1 MEEIRAVVPVSFTAS
16 MVSILPAIAAF
27 FKRSPDDLS
36 EERRQYDARMA
47 EVRRLE
53 SRNRL
58 AYANSRLNFLQEH
71 GKPFYSPPQ
80 AQQEHHQVS
89 RPVMVTEPV
98 YHTDQATGYP
108 FVQGTTTWEHK
119 PRYEQD
125 PLFGWDA
132 GHVFGWELGNDVP
145 ISSFPRE
152 MFPERPSTLR
162 TQIAQDAIRFMSRAW
177 YETAPQYSGCIG
189 HFCNYIVG
197 SGLDLD
203 VVSALDQ
210 GLAREVMDY
219 LEAFTTYRWNNLQ
232 ERVEATALNLFRDGE
247 DALRIFP
254 GDEYPQIRSTDTST
268 IRGPHNEISGPW
280 AYGVLTSWPRDYE
293 DVRAYH
299 AWYSDNTHED
309 VSPALLKLAKLDTT
323 GSNVKRGVPLAY
335 KIRKQLPQL
344 ARLMDCMAVGEAA
357 RQAIPY
363 VQQYA
368 MADKSTVGAAFR
380 DGESQNGRPDLYGDR
395 GGFGDGYGDDIEP
408 GQVRHINKG
417 QEFVDPPN
425 AQGFAASGAAVYR
438 TLCEACAC
446 ATNTPIWF

>member
-132 GHVFGWELGNDVP
+132 GHVFGCPAVP
-145 ISSFPRE
+145 DPVLYGIGFPRPDMIPNSPVGRE
-152 MFPERPSTLR
+152 PNGAFPTEVNL
-162 TQIAQDAIRFMSRAW
+162 AI
-177 YETAPQYSGCIG
+177 
-189 HFCNYIVG
+189 
-197 SGLDLD
+197 
-203 VVSALDQ
+203 SALLSY
-210 GLAREVMDY
+210 GIVEHARNRR
-219 LEAFTTYRWNNLQ
+219 RW
-232 ERVEATALNLFRDGE
+232 RV
-247 DALRIFP
+247 
-254 GDEYPQIRSTDTST
+254 
-268 IRGPHNEISGPW
+268 W
-280 AYGVLTSWPRDYE
+280 AICPRE
-293 DVRAYH
+293 
-299 AWYSDNTHED
+299 
-309 VSPALLKLAKLDTT
+309 
-323 GSNVKRGVPLAY
+323 
-335 KIRKQLPQL
+335 
-344 ARLMDCMAVGEAA
+344 
-357 RQAIPY
+357 
-363 VQQYA
+363 
-368 MADKSTVGAAFR
+368 
-380 DGESQNGRPDLYGDR
+380 
-395 GGFGDGYGDDIEP
+395 
-408 GQVRHINKG
+408 
-417 QEFVDPPN
+417 
-425 AQGFAASGAAVYR
+425 
-438 TLCEACAC
+438 
-446 ATNTPIWF
+446 